1 MQFNRSIFVCEDPKA
16 QFGYNFFDPDKNLL
30 QGRDRNSHTVDAC
43 LRECGSILSEA
54 ILQSDEVCQRVLQCL
69 VYTGA
74 PGAGGY
80 RPCTYRDLGNG
91 EHLSEAAV
99 QHLRN
104 AQTAL
109 SGRAEAI
116 FCAADTTLLVQLSAQ
131 MDLPIVY
138 SHPALHNYSQVIAR
152 FHQHM
157 EEGAKDLP
165 EGSAIVAHQRE
176 ICELMCVEQ
185 LRMSTV
191 EIGNGLLGFWR
202 VGSVAFVTGY
212 SEQLGLTPESEV
224 NVHESLRACDVD
236 LRAIIQVVRLLQDE
250 HLRSK
255 ADNPEEPSEPPDLD
269 EGEAQ
274 RRDEDAALGD
284 DASVSVPSQPVGEDK
299 AGDSAEGSAVG
310 AMAGDSGPE
319 DVDGDSSS
327 DYVPT
332 RRRRKA
338 HRRRTAKAG
347 SVFPAP
353 RNSEENTPA
362 ADKTADAE
370 NAVPSVPAC
379 TEAVQQDPALVDD
392 SAAGVVAGD
401 DGATDDGGDGASNC
415 EPSYRRHRPRRRT
428 TKRARTT
435 AAPGTAKPTTAEA
448 STQTSVS
455 PDEDMAVHRARE
467 DQSGSV
473 PPKLCGGTAA
483 PSSDD
488 SEQTRT
494 TGSKEA
500 DCRENKVRGSDAPA
514 LPRITQDASVDSAQS
529 QTRPCIHSGMT
540 AVSAVQTTPEP
551 ALPHKETGLSA
562 ESGALV
568 AQQQQAVRA
577 SEGSTLGHT
586 EQPQPAPVGPEGEQ
600 QPLRGREG
608 SPASSEDPM
617 GAKYDDVVDDDW
629 ESLIDFRSTT
639 ARTRDGD
646 RHSLRA
652 FGPARERCSQGGLS
666 SCADWFADENL
677 HDCGGEP
684 RQKLRTADRVSPE
697 VTVDRSQLTTHELV
711 ATLKTVDRELTLISH
726 CDARSDRGEDLVP
739 QGHHGYHYAPTLTDN
754 SDTASSDDG
763 SAAPTAERCVD
774 VLPVAPVSVAPNL
787 LMESVLLPARGP
799 RGELVGGSLVQL
811 TYCGTAPSGA
821 LLYDSLNDP
830 VTLQG
835 HSELLHQHTSAAALL
850 TMLCREYKFQVV
862 LFRAEHAG
870 GPLAFR
876 LWRKVLFVDV
886 TEPGGDRVV
895 AALQEVLRTISLHD
909 LLLM

>member
-1 MQFNRSIFVCEDPKA
+1 MMASPLRCVPDEDQNCYVADGSVGCSKDDDTGSDDASSEYAPKCASIRKCCHPTAKRKRSSQNDRNVDINAKKPRLLPYHQDLGNATEIHEGFLNQLQHIAPAAYLSHWTEKEAVRELVANLLDQSRCVAKRDHLDSELQITEEPGRLAVHVQDNLLAEITWKERTHKYVYYYVAREGKKYKGVPAEKPVGVSTVVLELTNYASRIPYDAFWIGESTKKNSKDVIGTHGEGLSAACVVLSRHECNMTVSWKKYVATIVGLQDAVWFQISTGRGKPAAEEVVKVRIAFPPPGNLQDVEDIIASVRVPSTAPKVSCQRGELLTTPAHKGMQFNRSIFVCEDPKA

-109 SGRAEAI
+109 SGREEAI

-176 ICELMCVEQ
+176 ICELMCVEL

-212 SEQLGLTPESEV
+212 SEQAGLTPESEV

-274 RRDEDAALGD
+274 RRDEDAAPGD
-284 DASVSVPSQPVGEDK
+284 DASVSVSSQPVGEDQ
-299 AGDSAEGSAVG
+299 AGDSAEGSAGV
-310 AMAGDSGPE
+310 AVDGDSGPE

-327 DYVPT
+327 DYEPT
-332 RRRRKA
+332 RRRRKS
-338 HRRRTAKAG
+338 HRRRTAKAD
-347 SVFPAP
+347 SVSPAP
-353 RNSEENTPA
+353 RTSEGNTPA

-435 AAPGTAKPTTAEA
+435 AAPGTSKPTTAEV
-448 STQTSVS
+448 STQTSVH
-455 PDEDMAVHRARE
+455 PDEDMAV
-467 DQSGSV
+467 D
-473 PPKLCGGTAA
+473 
-483 PSSDD
+483 
-488 SEQTRT
+488 
-494 TGSKEA
+494 
-500 DCRENKVRGSDAPA
+500 
-514 LPRITQDASVDSAQS
+514 
-529 QTRPCIHSGMT
+529 
-540 AVSAVQTTPEP
+540 
-551 ALPHKETGLSA
+551 
-562 ESGALV
+562 
-568 AQQQQAVRA
+568 
-577 SEGSTLGHT
+577 
-586 EQPQPAPVGPEGEQ
+586 
-600 QPLRGREG
+600 
-608 SPASSEDPM
+608 
-617 GAKYDDVVDDDW
+617 
-629 ESLIDFRSTT
+629 
-639 ARTRDGD
+639 
-646 RHSLRA
+646 
-652 FGPARERCSQGGLS
+652 
-666 SCADWFADENL
+666 
-677 HDCGGEP
+677 
-684 RQKLRTADRVSPE
+684 
-697 VTVDRSQLTTHELV
+697 
-711 ATLKTVDRELTLISH
+711 
-726 CDARSDRGEDLVP
+726 
-739 QGHHGYHYAPTLTDN
+739 
-754 SDTASSDDG
+754 
-763 SAAPTAERCVD
+763 
-774 VLPVAPVSVAPNL
+774 
-787 LMESVLLPARGP
+787 
-799 RGELVGGSLVQL
+799 
-811 TYCGTAPSGA
+811 
-821 LLYDSLNDP
+821 
-830 VTLQG
+830 
-835 HSELLHQHTSAAALL
+835 
-850 TMLCREYKFQVV
+850 
-862 LFRAEHAG
+862 
-870 GPLAFR
+870 
-876 LWRKVLFVDV
+876 
-886 TEPGGDRVV
+886 
-895 AALQEVLRTISLHD
+895 
-909 LLLM
+909 